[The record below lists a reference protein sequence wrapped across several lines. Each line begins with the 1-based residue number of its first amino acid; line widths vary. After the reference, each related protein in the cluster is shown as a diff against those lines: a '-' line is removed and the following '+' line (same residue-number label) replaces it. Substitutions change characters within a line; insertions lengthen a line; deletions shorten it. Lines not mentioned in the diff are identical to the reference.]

1 MDFAYKFPAVKGIQ
15 AKTSPL
21 RIEAEMFFV
30 HKRMV
35 NGKGKGPLQMQ
46 RAFVNFFKPSLSS
59 GKNYSSAK
67 YLMVRT
73 IWLV

>member
-1 MDFAYKFPAVKGIQ
+1 
-15 AKTSPL
+15 
-21 RIEAEMFFV
+21 MFFV
-30 HKRMV
+30 HNRMRK
-35 NGKGKGPLQMQ
+35 GKGKGPLQQ
-46 RAFVNFFKPSLSS
+46 RAFVSFFKPSLSS